1 LTNIVLAKRYAR
13 ALFSIG
19 KETGELKDFFNDLS
33 SVNKFLLENPEINIA
48 LSSPIFPLA
57 EKKNIVSQM
66 DNAFGFK
73 PSFSVF
79 LGLLIERG
87 RVGLM
92 DQIFNT
98 FQEFM
103 DDEMGIVRARVK
115 SAVTLSGELDANLSD
130 VLSKIAGK
138 KVEVELQEDPSII
151 AGMVVSMGDKV
162 WDGSLRN
169 QLDNIRQSLMRGEI
183 R

>member
-19 KETGELKDFFNDLS
+19 KETGELADFFTELS
-33 SVNKFLLENPEINIA
+33 SVNKVLKDNLEINDA

-57 EKKNIVSQM
+57 EKKSIIAEMVKS
-66 DNAFGFK
+66 FGLK
-73 PSFSVF
+73 PSLAVF
-79 LGLLIERG
+79 LDLLVERA
-87 RVGLM
+87 RIGLM
-92 DQIFNT
+92 EQIFNT

-103 DDEMGIVRARVK
+103 DEEIGIVRARVK
-115 SAVTLSGELDANLSD
+115 TAVPLSGELSTNLSD

-138 KVEVELQEDPSII
+138 KVEVELQEDPAIL
-151 AGMVVSMGDKV
+151 AGMVVTMGDKV

-169 QLDNIRQSLMRGEI
+169 QLYNIRQSLMRGEI

>member
-1 LTNIVLAKRYAR
+1 MTNVVLAKRYAR

-19 KETGELKDFFNDLS
+19 KEIGELADFFGELKALN
-33 SVNKFLLENPEINIA
+33 NFLHENSEINMA

-57 EKKNIVSQM
+57 EKKNIVSKIEK
-66 DNAFGFK
+66 AFGLK
-73 PSFSVF
+73 PSLAVF
-79 LGLLIERG
+79 LGLLVERG
-87 RVGLM
+87 RIGLM
-92 DQIFNT
+92 GQIFDT

-103 DDEMGIVRARVK
+103 DEETGIVRARVK
-115 SAVTLSGELDANLSD
+115 TAVPLSVELGSNLTG

-183 R
+183 S